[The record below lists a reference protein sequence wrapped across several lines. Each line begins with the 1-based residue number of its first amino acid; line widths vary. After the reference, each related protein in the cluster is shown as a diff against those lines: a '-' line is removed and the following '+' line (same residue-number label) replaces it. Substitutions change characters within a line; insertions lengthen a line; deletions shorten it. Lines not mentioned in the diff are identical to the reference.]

1 MSLIDKIKIKSLSEA
16 QEILKAAGSE
26 DIFEKAHKDG
36 DLHPNGKWV
45 WVSSAAGGKGDWRT
59 LNGRTHKKHQAA
71 NATGGSGLAAN
82 GGSGQTNVKSKD
94 NTNKNADSGENLDSE
109 TSTTKKVKSD
119 FDKTAIEQSL
129 KKNNGK
135 LVGVKEKDGVIAIN
149 VKFADYFDVKDF
161 EKQNKQWRA
170 TTNTG
175 NNYEFVLLNKKG
187 IESTTAKKTST
198 KKTTSGN
205 SLKSK
210 LDDIKRAIS
219 KNGYTAN
226 VSTDGSIVIYE
237 KGARKTA
244 ENIKGR
250 IKSFDDIDWGNKKGV
265 QAKLESAIKAA
276 LEVGIVK
283 KQASKGVSEKTL
295 SDALI
300 KECSKD
306 IEQSRKEVID
316 YGYSSFN
323 REINFNGKKQTIYV
337 KLYRKDNIGRNK
349 SYEISVGTEFGNIK
363 KISEPTYIGSN
374 DIKAAIKSYFSEKV
388 NSIHIVD
395 MQQSVRDKNSLLKQL
410 KSSKSNKVLIHY
422 HSTSGFDINKMRSIA
437 EKEGWKITDKSVDKN
452 GNHTYNVNSYIM
464 FEKQTKK

>member
-1 MSLIDKIKIKSLSEA
+1 MSLIDEIKIKSLSEA

-26 DIFEKAHKDG
+26 DIFDFEKAHKDG

-59 LNGRTHKKHQAA
+59 LNGRTHQKHMAAQGGNDIYRVKKTETYSHDI
-71 NATGGSGLAAN
+71 NGVSVNVSKNKDGSYTLEAN
-82 GGSGQTNVKSKD
+82 G
-94 NTNKNADSGENLDSE
+94 
-109 TSTTKKVKSD
+109 KKVKSD
-119 FDKTAIEQSL
+119 DPSFFKDKLTPRV
-129 KKNNGK
+129 KKA
-135 LVGVKEKDGVIAIN
+135 LAKEV
-149 VKFADYFDVKDF
+149 
-161 EKQNKQWRA
+161 
-170 TTNTG
+170 
-175 NNYEFVLLNKKG
+175 G

-237 KGARKTA
+237 KGARKTT

-276 LEVGIVK
+276 LEVGIDVK
-283 KQASKGVSEKTL
+283 NPAKSFDIKQIGDFISSIKTTHGDVSFIPKNGAIYLGKRRDYIGDCDEEEKTIEL
-295 SDALI
+295 RQDALSNVKRDREAI
-300 KECSKD
+300 KEIASALKEKFGFVSK
-306 IEQSRKEVID
+306 
-316 YGYSSFN
+316 
-323 REINFNGKKQTIYV
+323 TIYEENPRHG
-337 KLYRKDNIGRNK
+337 L
-349 SYEISVGTEFGNIK
+349 K
-363 KISEPTYIGSN
+363 KAYMKIVLKPSE
-374 DIKAAIKSYFSEKV
+374 SEKV

>member
-1 MSLIDKIKIKSLSEA
+1 MSLIDEIKIKSLSEA

-187 IESTTAKKTST
+187 IEHLRRKGFQNLPSSTITTEDDAST

-276 LEVGIVK
+276 LEVG
-283 KQASKGVSEKTL
+283 
-295 SDALI
+295 
-300 KECSKD
+300 
-306 IEQSRKEVID
+306 
-316 YGYSSFN
+316 N
-323 REINFNGKKQTIYV
+323 
-337 KLYRKDNIGRNK
+337 
-349 SYEISVGTEFGNIK
+349 
-363 KISEPTYIGSN
+363 
-374 DIKAAIKSYFSEKV
+374 V

>member
-1 MSLIDKIKIKSLSEA
+1 MSLIDEIKIKSLSEA

-71 NATGGSGLAAN
+71 NAAGGSGLTAN

-109 TSTTKKVKSD
+109 T
-119 FDKTAIEQSL
+119 
-129 KKNNGK
+129 
-135 LVGVKEKDGVIAIN
+135 
-149 VKFADYFDVKDF
+149 
-161 EKQNKQWRA
+161 
-170 TTNTG
+170 
-175 NNYEFVLLNKKG
+175 
-187 IESTTAKKTST
+187 STTAKKTST

-276 LEVGIVK
+276 LEVGIEVSSVK

>member
-1 MSLIDKIKIKSLSEA
+1 MSLIDEIKIKSLSEA

-71 NATGGSGLAAN
+71 NAAGGNGGGSKESGGNTGASSPTVKKPSVAN
-82 GGSGQTNVKSKD
+82 GGSGQTNS
-94 NTNKNADSGENLDSE
+94 DSE
-109 TSTTKKVKSD
+109 T
-119 FDKTAIEQSL
+119 
-129 KKNNGK
+129 
-135 LVGVKEKDGVIAIN
+135 
-149 VKFADYFDVKDF
+149 
-161 EKQNKQWRA
+161 
-170 TTNTG
+170 
-175 NNYEFVLLNKKG
+175 
-187 IESTTAKKTST
+187 STTAKKTST

-237 KGARKTA
+237 KGARKTT

-306 IEQSRKEVID
+306 IEQSRTEVID

-363 KISEPTYIGSN
+363 KISELTYIGSN